1 MAGAFYRAF
10 AWIYATLEWQDRVYL
25 YYAAYN
31 EGHKTGQRSIGL
43 ASLPRDRFVGL
54 ESLGSMEGH
63 LITPLLI
70 HTGQKMD
77 SLWVNVNA
85 RGGELRVQVRDA
97 RNRVIDG
104 LSFNDSKA
112 VISDSLAHQVEY
124 PTDLRALQGLP
135 FRLEF
140 ALRDATLFSFSF
152 GGSHSER

>member
-1 MAGAFYRAF
+1 
-10 AWIYATLEWQDRVYL
+10 
-25 YYAAYN
+25 
-31 EGHKTGQRSIGL
+31 
-43 ASLPRDRFVGL
+43 
-54 ESLGSMEGH
+54 
-63 LITPLLI
+63 
-70 HTGQKMD
+70 MD

-104 LSFNDSKA
+104 LSFDDSKA
-112 VISDSLAHQVEY
+112 LISDSLAHQVEY

-140 ALRDATLFSFSF
+140 ALRDATLFSFSL